1 MFVYANEHENIDV
14 AIKHT
19 KQQLIERHEEKIVL
33 RYQMKRIAIDIT
45 VHANSNVDDLVALF
59 KAKTH
64 ILNLE
69 SRLHAMRLAAS

>member
-1 MFVYANEHENIDV
+1 MFVYANEHENI
-14 AIKHT
+14 AIAIEHT
-19 KQQLIERHEEKIVL
+19 KQQLIERHEEEIVL

-45 VHANSNVDDLVALF
+45 VHADSNVDDLVALF

-69 SRLHAMRLAAS
+69 SRLHAM